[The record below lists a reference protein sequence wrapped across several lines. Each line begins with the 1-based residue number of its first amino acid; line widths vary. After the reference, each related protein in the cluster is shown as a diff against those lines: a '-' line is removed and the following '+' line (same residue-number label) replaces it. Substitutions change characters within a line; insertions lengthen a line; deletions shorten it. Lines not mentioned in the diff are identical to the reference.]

1 MSSVRAQAGLRVQA
15 LHAAPPPHSLQLS
28 TQPFTR
34 RSESISEIYAD
45 ATLMGNDHILS
56 LRTGGALVQRGAPA
70 LGRRMYV
77 PGVRRAFRVGEGR
90 LGLRC
95 TR

>member
-1 MSSVRAQAGLRVQA
+1 MIRK
-15 LHAAPPPHSLQLS
+15 
-28 TQPFTR
+28 
-34 RSESISEIYAD
+34 IYAD
-45 ATLMGNDHILS
+45 AELMGNDHILS
-56 LRTGGALVQRGAPA
+56 LHTGDALVQRGAPA

-95 TR
+95 TG

>member
-1 MSSVRAQAGLRVQA
+1 MIKKRY
-15 LHAAPPPHSLQLS
+15 AAVG
-28 TQPFTR
+28 
-34 RSESISEIYAD
+34 
-45 ATLMGNDHILS
+45 LMGNDHILS
-56 LRTGGALVQRGAPA
+56 LRTADALVQCGAQA
-70 LGRRMYV
+70 LGRRIYA

>member
-1 MSSVRAQAGLRVQA
+1 MENPGGRPSIT
-15 LHAAPPPHSLQLS
+15 APSES